1 MKAIKIGLALL
12 LLAANV
18 FMGFKLVETI
28 KEPIDFERISGERVK
43 DAVST
48 LEDIRATQ
56 LAYRGMHGSYTASW
70 DTLISFARDSSIVF
84 EKIIGDPNDSTVT
97 VVRDTITVSV
107 KDSLFKGDM
116 NRINNLNRVPHTA
129 DAKFEMSAAIITKNE
144 VEIPAFEA
152 TVPYRVLFNGLDGK
166 YYKDKWYDNLK
177 VGDINLGTTTG
188 NWDKG

>member
-1 MKAIKIGLALL
+1 MKAIKLVLALI

-28 KEPIDFERISGERVK
+28 KEPIDFERISGERIG
-43 DAVST
+43 DAVSS

-56 LAYRGMHGSYTASW
+56 LAYRGMHGAYTGSW
-70 DTLISFARDSSIVF
+70 DSLMSFARDSSIVY

-97 VVRDTITVSV
+97 VVRETISVLV
-107 KDSLFKGDM
+107 KDSLFKGNMD
-116 NRINNLNRVPHTA
+116 RINNLNRVPHTT
-129 DAKFEMSAAIITKNE
+129 DAKFELQAGMITKNE

-152 TVPYRVLFNGLDGK
+152 AVPYRTLFNGLDGK
-166 YYKDKWYDNLK
+166 YFKDKWYDLLK

-188 NWDKG
+188 NWDK